1 LPGEGIEL
9 LDTGDGRVFDA
20 LIGTVLVESSIN
32 LSSAKDDTVNL
43 VGVVDGVTVLW
54 VRDDPLELGI
64 TSELLD
70 RRAGERMAEE
80 RLGEE
85 EDQSCEKL
93 AFFPSLGT
101 ERLTFSEL
109 SVHLSSQDVKQIRWG
124 CHVSNLHIAILMLT
138 VKLVRRWEDSGIL
151 VAQLKISFHT
161 TGRMFRSLSIVSV
174 R

>member
-1 LPGEGIEL
+1 MPGEGIEL

-32 LSSAKDDTVNL
+32 LSSAKDDTVDL
-43 VGVVDGVTVLW
+43 VGVIDGVTVLW

-85 EDQSCEKL
+85 ENQSCEML
-93 AFFPSLGT
+93 AVFP
-101 ERLTFSEL
+101 L
-109 SVHLSSQDVKQIRWG
+109 SGQ
-124 CHVSNLHIAILMLT
+124 
-138 VKLVRRWEDSGIL
+138 EDSRFRNCLFICL
-151 VAQLKISFHT
+151 LK
-161 TGRMFRSLSIVSV
+161 M
-174 R
+174 

>member
-1 LPGEGIEL
+1 MLTIMMLSLIKQCLNSRLSERPSAGIEGFFLTPDDGFGVRVLVEILLKLLPGEGIEL

-85 EDQSCEKL
+85 ENQSCEML
-93 AFFPSLGT
+93 AFLPL
-101 ERLTFSEL
+101 SE
-109 SVHLSSQDVKQIRWG
+109 Q
-124 CHVSNLHIAILMLT
+124 
-138 VKLVRRWEDSGIL
+138 EDSRFRNCLFICL
-151 VAQLKISFHT
+151 LK
-161 TGRMFRSLSIVSV
+161 M
-174 R
+174 